1 MKGMGDH
8 PLLEEKMIELL
19 VHKII
24 KNPDNVNDPKVREAY
39 GVLSG
44 GVGIFCNLLLFGF
57 KLLAGILTGAV
68 SIMADA
74 FNNLSDAG
82 SSIVTLIGFKMA
94 GKPADTEHPFGHGRI
109 EYLSGLFVAVAI
121 LLMGYELLKTS
132 VTKILHPEALEFKM
146 VSVII
151 LAVAIL
157 VKLWMAYFNFKLGN
171 KISSEAMRATATDSL
186 SDCFSTGAVLI
197 GMLIFYFL
205 HVNVDGY
212 IGAVVAVLVLIAG
225 YNAAKDTIQ
234 PLLGSA
240 PAPEI
245 VQQIREVVLSE
256 PMILEIHDMV
266 IHDYGPGRRM
276 VSLHAEVAYNVDI
289 LAAHDVI
296 DNIEQRLEENFQYE
310 AIIHMDPV
318 VTDDEEL
325 HDAREMVEKL
335 ISEMNKNWKIH
346 DFRMVR
352 GNTHTN
358 LLFDLV
364 VEPSDL
370 LQAKQ
375 IEFDVKKKIHD
386 ADTHYYAVIKVEQS
400 YV

>member
-1 MKGMGDH
+1 MLDF
-8 PLLEEKMIELL
+8 L
-19 VHKII
+19 I
-24 KNPDNVNDPKVREAY
+24 KKWICDAENVNDAKVRQSY

-44 GVGIFCNLLLFGF
+44 TVGIICNLLLFAF

-82 SSIVTLIGFKMA
+82 SSVVTLVGFKMA

-109 EYLSGLFVAVAI
+109 EYLSGLFVAMAI
-121 LLMGYELLKTS
+121 LLMGYELLKSS
-132 VTKILHPEALEFKM
+132 VSKILHPETLEFQAI
-146 VSVII
+146 SVVI
-151 LAVAIL
+151 LAAAIV
-157 VKLWMAYFNFKLGN
+157 VKLWMAYFNHKLGR
-171 KISSEAMRATATDSL
+171 KISSEAMKATAADSL
-186 SDCFSTGAVLI
+186 SDCISTGAVLA
-197 GMLIFYFL
+197 GMLIFYFFKINL
-205 HVNVDGY
+205 DGY
-212 IGAVVAVLVLIAG
+212 IGAAVAVIVLLAG
-225 YNAAKDTIQ
+225 YNAAKETIQ

-240 PAPEI
+240 PDPKIVEEI
-245 VQQIREVVLSE
+245 RQLVLSE

-276 VSLHAEVAYNVDI
+276 VSLHAEVAYDVDI
-289 LAAHDVI
+289 LEAHDVI
-296 DNIEQRLEENFQYE
+296 DNIEQRLEEQFHYE
-310 AIIHMDPV
+310 VTIHMDPV

-325 HDAREMVEKL
+325 RSVRKMVETL
-335 ISEMNKNWKIH
+335 ICQENTQWKIH

-364 VEPSDL
+364 VEAADL
-370 LQAKQ
+370 VYAKE
-375 IEFDVKKKIHD
+375 IENELKKKIHD
-386 ADTHYYAVIKVEQS
+386 QDSHYYAVIKVEQS

>member
-1 MKGMGDH
+1 MIDFFVRRLIQDSENVSDAVVRQEYGMLCG
-8 PLLEEKMIELL
+8 K
-19 VHKII
+19 
-24 KNPDNVNDPKVREAY
+24 
-39 GVLSG
+39 
-44 GVGIFCNLLLFGF
+44 VGIFCNLILFGA

-82 SSIVTLIGFKMA
+82 SSVVTLVGFKMA

-121 LLMGYELLKTS
+121 LLMGYELLKSS
-132 VTKILHPEALEFKM
+132 VSKILHPEMLEFKAI
-146 VSVII
+146 SVVI
-151 LAVAIL
+151 LAASIL
-157 VKLWMAYFNFKLGN
+157 LKLRMAYFNQKMGE
-171 KISSEAMRATATDSL
+171 KISSEAMKATAADSL
-186 SDCFSTGAVLI
+186 SDCISTGAVLAGI
-197 GMLIFYFL
+197 LVYRFFHINL
-205 HVNVDGY
+205 DGY
-212 IGAVVAVLVLIAG
+212 IGTVVAVIVLLAG
-225 YNAAKDTIQ
+225 YHAAKETIQ

-240 PAPEI
+240 PDPEI
-245 VQQIREVVLSE
+245 VEKIRELVLSE

-266 IHDYGPGRRM
+266 VHDYGPGRRM

-289 LAAHDVI
+289 LEAHDVI
-296 DNIEQRLEENFQYE
+296 DNIEHRLEEQLHYE
-310 AIIHMDPV
+310 ATIHMDPV

-325 HDAREMVEKL
+325 KNAREMVETL
-335 ISEMNKNWKIH
+335 VREENTEWKIH

-364 VEPSDL
+364 VEASDL
-370 LQAKQ
+370 CHLKE
-375 IEFDVKKKIHD
+375 IEEKMKTKIHEYNP
-386 ADTHYYAVIKVEQS
+386 HYYAVIKVEQS